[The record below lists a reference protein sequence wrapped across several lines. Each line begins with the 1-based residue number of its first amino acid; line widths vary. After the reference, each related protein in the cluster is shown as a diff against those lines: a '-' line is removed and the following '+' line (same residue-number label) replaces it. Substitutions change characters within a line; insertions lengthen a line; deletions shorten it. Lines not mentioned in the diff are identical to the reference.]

1 MLAAEIIFLTVLS
14 DDGCFWEAKNQ
25 CLYEDGSDHAG
36 AKRKLRRKDS
46 SEKIQWHFQ
55 FRLKYSFV
63 IGMWQTEKK
72 KKRKYKVYLNGRQE
86 QNFDVRNDSKYCGK

>member
-1 MLAAEIIFLTVLS
+1 MKKWIYLLIVTVTIYLNLLYEWKEGGSVLAAEIIFYCLS

-46 SEKIQWHFQ
+46 SEK
-55 FRLKYSFV
+55 S
-63 IGMWQTEKK
+63 
-72 KKRKYKVYLNGRQE
+72 NGI
-86 QNFDVRNDSKYCGK
+86 SSSG

>member
-1 MLAAEIIFLTVLS
+1 MKKWIYLLIVTVTIYLNLLYEWKEGGSVLAAEIIFFTVLS

-46 SEKIQWHFQ
+46 SEK
-55 FRLKYSFV
+55 S
-63 IGMWQTEKK
+63 
-72 KKRKYKVYLNGRQE
+72 NGI
-86 QNFDVRNDSKYCGK
+86 SSSG

>member
-1 MLAAEIIFLTVLS
+1 MKKWIYLLIVTVTIYLNLLYEWKEGGVGGRNYFFTVLS

-46 SEKIQWHFQ
+46 SEK
-55 FRLKYSFV
+55 S
-63 IGMWQTEKK
+63 
-72 KKRKYKVYLNGRQE
+72 NGI
-86 QNFDVRNDSKYCGK
+86 SSSG